1 MRYLW
6 IIPAFLLA
14 AIGIL
19 IGRVFKLSHAVT
31 VALAAVPMFLCL
43 WKVFA
48 LKSRFLVWALA
59 AVLGVAFAWVLMF
72 AFR

>member
-6 IIPAFLLA
+6 IVPALLMA

-19 IGRVFKLSHAVT
+19 IGRVFKLSQAVT
-31 VALAAVPMFLCL
+31 VTLAAVPMFLCL

-48 LKSRFLVWALA
+48 LKSRFFVWALA
-59 AVLGVAFAWVLMF
+59 AVLGVAFAWALVF